1 MDTSLYF
8 TMWGYLD
15 IPQVMLIHSHS
26 TYALFIG
33 VETGGARGA
42 RAPPIHVF
50 YPHDFI
56 NIHACSADCRDRS
69 VYYVW
74 PPKME
79 LLPTP
84 MLLPNASIRAICSI
98 CSNEANSGLSHSCQ
112 VNECAAT
119 HGFPWNVVVVFVL
132 GSTRPG

>member
-1 MDTSLYF
+1 MYVMSVVSTVGSRHSWDNRWESIPVNTSLYF

-33 VETGGARGA
+33 VETGEARGA

-56 NIHACSADCRDRS
+56 NIHACSADCRNRR

-74 PPKME
+74 PPQ
-79 LLPTP
+79 
-84 MLLPNASIRAICSI
+84 NGIASYAYAIAKC
-98 CSNEANSGLSHSCQ
+98 
-112 VNECAAT
+112 
-119 HGFPWNVVVVFVL
+119 
-132 GSTRPG
+132 